1 VSLSQAGRTDLEVL
15 RTVENAHDASIT
27 ACAFS
32 TSTAA
37 SVQPLVATA
46 DEAGAIHVYDFTNMY
61 LLFRCIGHHS
71 EVRALHF
78 HCNAP
83 LLISGDVSG
92 VVFVWATTTLT
103 TSSGESTPTYS
114 IRPLMALLISDHSQ
128 LPRTPKT
135 GGRTT
140 SREKTSGV
148 PERHDGGHI
157 GSARPQRSGIASIC
171 STVEPHA
178 SIFAGDINGVVHRW
192 DLRALQH
199 VAHKR
204 GISPSHFEARQSV
217 INDQSVSR
225 DVNNAMSVDVTDA
238 AFRPLLSQQQ
248 QPKRQQDQQLRF
260 KHKMS
265 ILRLQ
270 GDDRHWFRGLP
281 PTPSTSQLP
290 LQVLSSE
297 LSTQSDLSHSHR
309 GASIPGCYS
318 SCAWE
323 AHSGPVTGVSSVPFP
338 GAVFSFSTDCS
349 VKVWDWEGGSMG
361 HFSTS
366 KALPAASKQ
375 TAESNDSSQAPAWK
389 FTRHLT
395 GDESAQHS
403 RIAMEV
409 VRKFQQQS
417 RRGQILPSPSTDH
430 NELGCDDEYA
440 DIFNDSKQRL
450 GKSTAASTQ
459 KMRLGDEAAIPF
471 TGESLALLLAC
482 WWL

>member
-1 VSLSQAGRTDLEVL
+1 
-15 RTVENAHDASIT
+15 
-27 ACAFS
+27 
-32 TSTAA
+32 
-37 SVQPLVATA
+37 
-46 DEAGAIHVYDFTNMY
+46 MY
-61 LLFRCIGHHS
+61 LLFRCLGHHS

-92 VVFVWATTTLT
+92 TVFVWATTTLT

-140 SREKTSGV
+140 RREKVSGA
-148 PERHDGGHI
+148 PESHGGDHS
-157 GSARPQRSGIASIC
+157 GSARPHRSGIASIC

-178 SIFAGDINGVVHRW
+178 SIFAGDANGVLHRW

-204 GISPSHFEARQSV
+204 GISSSHFEARQAA
-217 INDQSVSR
+217 INDLSASG
-225 DVNNAMSVDVTDA
+225 DVNSAMGVDVIDA
-238 AFRPLLSQQQ
+238 ALHPLLSQQQQ

-270 GDDRHWFRGLP
+270 GDDRHRFRGLL
-281 PTPSTSQLP
+281 PTPSTPQLP
-290 LQVLSSE
+290 LQVLLSE
-297 LSTQSDLSHSHR
+297 PSTESDLGHSHR

-349 VKVWDWEGGSMG
+349 VKVWDWDGGSLG
-361 HFSTS
+361 NFSTS
-366 KALPAASKQ
+366 KAPPGTTKQ
-375 TAESNDSSQAPAWK
+375 LIESNDSSQAHTWK

-409 VRKFQQQS
+409 VRKQQQQS
-417 RRGQILPSPSTDH
+417 RRGQMLPPPSTDQ

-440 DIFNDSKQRL
+440 DIFNDFNDSRQRL
-450 GKSTAASTQ
+450 GKSTASSTQ
-459 KMRLGDEAAIPF
+459 KMRLGDDAAIPF
-471 TGESLALLLAC
+471 TGGSHALRLAC